1 MLLPNQSL
9 PIIRKDWFE
18 VLKNT
23 FMKKLLLTSLAF
35 VQSVILLAQE
45 HIQFQKLTFSE
56 AKELAKK
63 ENKLIFLD
71 GFTSW
76 CAPCKWMEG
85 NVFSQPEVAE
95 YFNSKFIN
103 TKFDCEVGEGVD
115 IAKKYQIKS
124 FPTYL
129 FLDGQGTLIYRTQS
143 RMEADLFLKQAQQA
157 NDSDY
162 QIPNLRKQYERGV
175 RESNFLL
182 RYIKVMEQTDNKA
195 TNNAKKALDSV
206 ATDEFLRSPNGWET
220 IKMMA
225 QSREDRY
232 GKFFESNKA
241 YFKKIALANEF
252 ENKEI
257 QLLRYA
263 MYSYIR
269 DNKADEFRKGLVYFE
284 QSNKPEH
291 KTDAAMYQV
300 EWIAAHGTEK
310 EFVSLTDK
318 LRKGLLKDDD
328 EKLSFIA
335 RRNANAKGDVAGSV
349 ILKQCYFLA
358 KQAAEMNPSSYSN
371 QGTLADICIALK
383 KKKEAIKAAEAAR
396 GLAELETSKII
407 KLADALLERAKA
419 L

>member
-1 MLLPNQSL
+1 
-9 PIIRKDWFE
+9 
-18 VLKNT
+18 
-23 FMKKLLLTSLAF
+23 MKRLLLTSLAF
-35 VQSVILLAQE
+35 VQSMILLAQE

-85 NVFSQPEVAE
+85 NVFSQPEVAA
-95 YFNSKFIN
+95 YFNTRFIN
-103 TKFDCEVGEGVD
+103 TKFDCEVGEGVE
-115 IAKKYQIKS
+115 IAKNYQIKS

-129 FLDGQGTLIYRTQS
+129 FLDAKGTLIYRTQS
-143 RMEADLFLKQAQQA
+143 RMEAELFLKQAQQA
-157 NDSDY
+157 NDPDY
-162 QIPNLRKQYERGV
+162 QIPNLRKQYDQGI

-182 RYIKVMEQTDNKA
+182 RYIKVMEQTDSKA
-195 TNNAKKALDSV
+195 ANNAKKTLDSV

-225 QSREDRY
+225 QSYEDRY
-232 GKFFESNKA
+232 GKFFGSNKS
-241 YFKKIALANEF
+241 YFKSIALADEF
-252 ENKEI
+252 ENKET

-263 MYSYIR
+263 MYGYIR
-269 DNKADEFRKGLVYFE
+269 DNKAEEFRKGLAYFE
-284 QSNKPEH
+284 QSNKLEY
-291 KTDAAMYQV
+291 KIDAAMYQV
-300 EWIAAHGTEK
+300 EWTAAHGTEK
-310 EFVSLTDK
+310 EFVSLTDH
-318 LRKGLLKDDD
+318 LRKGLLKEED

-335 RRNANAKGDVAGSV
+335 RRNANVKGDAAKPG
-349 ILKQCYFLA
+349 ILKQCYILA
-358 KQAAEMNPSSYSN
+358 KQAVEMNPSSYSN

-407 KLADALLERAKA
+407 KLADALLERAKS

>member
-1 MLLPNQSL
+1 
-9 PIIRKDWFE
+9 
-18 VLKNT
+18 
-23 FMKKLLLTSLAF
+23 MKRLLLTSLAF
-35 VQSVILLAQE
+35 VQSMILLAQD

-85 NVFSQPEVAE
+85 NVFSQPEVAA
-95 YFNSKFIN
+95 YFNTRFIN
-103 TKFDCEVGEGVD
+103 TKFDCEVGEGVE
-115 IAKKYQIKS
+115 IAKNYQIKS

-129 FLDGQGTLIYRTQS
+129 FLDGKGTLIYRTQS

-157 NDSDY
+157 NDPDY
-162 QIPNLRKQYERGV
+162 QIPNLRKQYDQGL

-182 RYIKVMEQTDNKA
+182 RYIKVMEQTDSKA
-195 TNNAKKALDSV
+195 ANNAKKTLDSV
-206 ATDEFLRSPNGWET
+206 ATDEFLLSPNGWET

-225 QSREDRY
+225 QSYEDRY
-232 GKFFESNKA
+232 GKFFESNKS
-241 YFKKIALANEF
+241 YFKSVSLAAEF
-252 ENKEI
+252 ENKET

-263 MYSYIR
+263 MYGYIR
-269 DNKADEFRKGLVYFE
+269 DNKAEEFRKGLAYFE
-284 QSNKPEH
+284 QSNKSEH
-291 KTDAAMYQV
+291 KIDAAMYQV
-300 EWIAAHGTEK
+300 EWTVAHGTEK
-310 EFVSLTDK
+310 EFVSLTDH
-318 LRKGLLKDDD
+318 LRKGLLKEED

-335 RRNANAKGDVAGSV
+335 RRNANVKGDAAKPS
-349 ILKQCYFLA
+349 ILKQCYILA
-358 KQAAEMNPSSYSN
+358 KQAVEMNPSSYSN

-407 KLADALLERAKA
+407 KLADALLERAKS

>member
-1 MLLPNQSL
+1 
-9 PIIRKDWFE
+9 
-18 VLKNT
+18 
-23 FMKKLLLTSLAF
+23 MKRLLLTSLAF
-35 VQSVILLAQE
+35 VQSMILLAQE

-85 NVFSQPEVAE
+85 NVFSQPEVAA
-95 YFNSKFIN
+95 YFNTRFIN
-103 TKFDCEVGEGVD
+103 TKFDCEVGEGVE
-115 IAKKYQIKS
+115 IAKNYQIKS

-129 FLDGQGTLIYRTQS
+129 FLDEKGTLIYRTQS

-157 NDSDY
+157 NDPDY
-162 QIPNLRKQYERGV
+162 QIPNLRKQYDQGI

-182 RYIKVMEQTDNKA
+182 RYIKVMEQTDSKA
-195 TNNAKKALDSV
+195 ANNAKKTLDSV

-225 QSREDRY
+225 QSYEDRY
-232 GKFFESNKA
+232 GKFFGSNMS
-241 YFKKIALANEF
+241 YFKSIALADEF
-252 ENKEI
+252 ENKET

-263 MYSYIR
+263 MYGYIR
-269 DNKADEFRKGLVYFE
+269 DNKAEEFRKGLAYFE
-284 QSNKPEH
+284 QSNKLEY
-291 KTDAAMYQV
+291 KIDAAMYQV
-300 EWIAAHGTEK
+300 EWTAAHGTEK
-310 EFVSLTDK
+310 EFVSLTDH
-318 LRKGLLKDDD
+318 LRKGLLKEED

-335 RRNANAKGDVAGSV
+335 RRNANVKGDAAKPS
-349 ILKQCYFLA
+349 ILKQCYILA

-407 KLADALLERAKA
+407 KLADALLERAKS

>member
-1 MLLPNQSL
+1 
-9 PIIRKDWFE
+9 
-18 VLKNT
+18 
-23 FMKKLLLTSLAF
+23 MKRLLLTSLAF
-35 VQSVILLAQE
+35 VQSMILLAQD

-85 NVFSQPEVAE
+85 NVFSQPEVAA
-95 YFNSKFIN
+95 YFNTRFIN
-103 TKFDCEVGEGVD
+103 TKFDCEVGEGVE
-115 IAKKYQIKS
+115 IAKNYQIKS

-129 FLDGQGTLIYRTQS
+129 FLDGKGTLIYRTQS

-157 NDSDY
+157 NDPDY
-162 QIPNLRKQYERGV
+162 QIPNLRKQYDQGL

-182 RYIKVMEQTDNKA
+182 RYIKVMEQTDSKA
-195 TNNAKKALDSV
+195 ANNAKKTLDSV
-206 ATDEFLRSPNGWET
+206 ATDEFLLSPNGWET

-225 QSREDRY
+225 QSYEDRY
-232 GKFFESNKA
+232 GKFFESNKS
-241 YFKKIALANEF
+241 YFKSVALAAEF
-252 ENKEI
+252 ENKET

-263 MYSYIR
+263 MYGYIR
-269 DNKADEFRKGLVYFE
+269 DNKAEEFRKGLAYFE
-284 QSNKPEH
+284 QSNKSEH
-291 KTDAAMYQV
+291 KIDAAMYQV
-300 EWIAAHGTEK
+300 EWTVAHGTEK
-310 EFVSLTDK
+310 EFVSLTDH
-318 LRKGLLKDDD
+318 LRKGLLKEED

-335 RRNANAKGDVAGSV
+335 RRNANVKGDAAKPS
-349 ILKQCYFLA
+349 ILKQCYILA
-358 KQAAEMNPSSYSN
+358 KQAVEMNPSSYSN

-407 KLADALLERAKA
+407 KLADALLERAKS

>member
-1 MLLPNQSL
+1 
-9 PIIRKDWFE
+9 
-18 VLKNT
+18 
-23 FMKKLLLTSLAF
+23 MKKLLLTSLAF
-35 VQSVILLAQE
+35 VQSVLLLAQE
-45 HIQFQKLTFSE
+45 HIQFQNVTFRE

-85 NVFSQPEVAE
+85 NVFSQLEVAD
-95 YFNSKFIN
+95 YFNSNFIN
-103 TKFDCEVGEGVD
+103 TKFDCEIGEGVD
-115 IAKKYQIKS
+115 IAKNYQIKS

-157 NDSDY
+157 NDPNY
-162 QIPNLRKQYERGV
+162 QIPNLRRQYDQGA

-195 TNNAKKALDSV
+195 ANDAKKALDSI

-225 QSREDRY
+225 QSLEDRY

-241 YFKKIALANEF
+241 YFKSIALATEF

-263 MYSYIR
+263 MYGYIR
-269 DNKADEFRKGLVYFE
+269 DNKAVEFRKGLAYFE
-284 QSNKPEH
+284 QSNKLEH
-291 KTDAAMYQV
+291 KIEAAMYQV

-318 LRKGLLKDDD
+318 LRKGLLKDED

-335 RRNANAKGDVAGSV
+335 RRNANAKGDLAKPVV
-349 ILKQCYFLA
+349 LKQCYILA
-358 KQAAEMNPSSYSN
+358 KQAVEINPSSYSN

-407 KLADALLERAKA
+407 KLADALLARAKA
-419 L
+419 I